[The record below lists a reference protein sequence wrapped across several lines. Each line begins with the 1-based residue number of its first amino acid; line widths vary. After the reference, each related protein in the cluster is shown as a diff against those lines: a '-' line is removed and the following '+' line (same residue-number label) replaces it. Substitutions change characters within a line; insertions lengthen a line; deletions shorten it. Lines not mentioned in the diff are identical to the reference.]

1 MQTKDTKA
9 NYYALFLSIVCK
21 ISSSSSLQKMGL
33 STKEGRKLL
42 VTEQA
47 IAKNNTAEVLTR
59 EPYNARA
66 KFKKFKF
73 TRMVVLL

>member
-1 MQTKDTKA
+1 MTQLQTKDTKA

-47 IAKNNTAEVLTR
+47 IAK
-59 EPYNARA
+59 
-66 KFKKFKF
+66 K
-73 TRMVVLL
+73 